1 MKFLK
6 RFKELNESVKL
17 GKDLLFVYTT
27 CDETYGAIT
36 WMVSKEFPHPG
47 LLDYDPCN
55 YSTEDYIISEDEEN
69 SEKEK
74 EILAKQTGGVWD
86 KNYDYDY
93 DEEEYVN
100 WKEQTIGE
108 WIEKYMGSD
117 LWGSIYL
124 LVGENLKDNWEEKTT
139 DMGKYDRMPTKKEF
153 ENDELT
159 PEEGVEAW
167 IDLTGVD
174 ESNSAEQIASVLAPR
189 FAESPVEISKIL
201 SSMKKSTMEKIMRE
215 LEKNPEVDM
224 RTIRSIMKAS
234 EIGLF

>member
-6 RFKELNESVKL
+6 RFKELNESEKL

-36 WMVSKEFPHPG
+36 WMVSKEFPTPE

-55 YSTEDYIISEDEEN
+55 FSTEDYIISEDDDN
-69 SEKEK
+69 REKEA

-86 KNYDYDY
+86 DNYDYDEY
-93 DEEEYVN
+93 EDEVVA

-139 DMGKYDRMPTKKEF
+139 DMG
-153 ENDELT
+153 
-159 PEEGVEAW
+159 
-167 IDLTGVD
+167 
-174 ESNSAEQIASVLAPR
+174 
-189 FAESPVEISKIL
+189 
-201 SSMKKSTMEKIMRE
+201 
-215 LEKNPEVDM
+215 
-224 RTIRSIMKAS
+224 
-234 EIGLF
+234 

>member
-6 RFKELNESVKL
+6 RFKELNESEKL

-36 WMVSKEFPHPG
+36 WMVSKEFPTPE

-55 YSTEDYIISEDEEN
+55 FSTEDYIISEDDDN
-69 SEKEK
+69 REKEA

-86 KNYDYDY
+86 DNYDYDEY
-93 DEEEYVN
+93 EDEVVA

-139 DMGKYDRMPTKKEF
+139 DMGKYDRMPTKKEL

-159 PEEGVEAW
+159 LQEGVEAW
-167 IDLTGVD
+167 IDLSGVNELD
-174 ESNSAEQIASVLAPR
+174 NAEQIASAFATR
-189 FAESPVEISKIL
+189 FAESPIEISKIL
-201 SSMKKSTMEKIMRE
+201 SAMKKSKREKVMDE
-215 LEKNPEVDM
+215 LEKNPEVD
-224 RTIRSIMKAS
+224 TQVIRSIMKA
-234 EIGLF
+234 EGIGLF